1 LATSLIG
8 TSQGWAILRHEAR
21 LEKARGRDKP
31 AMRKT
36 TLAAW

>member
-1 LATSLIG
+1 
-8 TSQGWAILRHEAR
+8 LRHEAR

-36 TLAAW
+36 TLAVAEAL